1 MKQIFTYTI
10 CLLFLSSIQLYGQ
23 NKPLVQ
29 YNLQELQTLKKSL
42 DSKSAGAETQK
53 QYRKL
58 LKKADKVLAKD
69 NPTVINK
76 ELIPPTKD
84 KNDYL
89 SISRYWW
96 PDETKKKGLPWI
108 RKDGDTNP
116 DTQTDAVDRKRLG
129 RFANYM
135 NTLGL
140 AYFFS
145 KDDRYA
151 KKAASM
157 AKTWFINPRTRMNP
171 HLKFAQSVPGNP
183 KSRRAGILDGR
194 DIPVMVLDGITF
206 IQTSKYWTADDQL
219 KLDQWFRD
227 YMVWLAYSPT
237 GKKGAQQE
245 NNHGTWYYYQVAAL
259 SYYNRD
265 VTLVKKTISK
275 TLEMFDSQ
283 INEEGGQLHE
293 LKRTRSFFYSIFNLD
308 AYTRIAIIAEKAGI
322 PFWDYKSEDNEKG
335 LEKAIDFLIPV
346 VNGAEWKYPTK
357 KKDSYINLASVLM
370 RVRGK
375 IDKPEYEAAL
385 QKIVDEVSAVPERN
399 SKQKKIF
406 RDYNFANQGLFK

>member
-1 MKQIFTYTI
+1 MRQIFT
-10 CLLFLSSIQLYGQ
+10 LFFCIVFLNNVSALNP

-29 YNLQELQTLKKSL
+29 YNLEQLQALKKQI
-42 DSKSAGAETQK
+42 DSKTASSEVLK

-58 LKKADKVLAKD
+58 LKKADKLLDKD

-76 ELIPPTKD
+76 EILPPTKD

-96 PDETKKKGLPWI
+96 PDESKKKGLPWI

-145 KDDRYA
+145 KDDKYA

-157 AKTWFINPRTRMNP
+157 AKTWFINERTKMNP
-171 HLKFAQSVPGNP
+171 HLKFSQSVPGNP
-183 KSRRAGILDGR
+183 KSRRSGILDGR
-194 DIPVMVLDGITF
+194 DIPVMVLDGITM
-206 IQTSKYWTADDQL
+206 IQTSKYWDNEDQL
-219 KLDQWFRD
+219 ILDQWFRD

-237 GKKGAQQE
+237 GKKGATQE
-245 NNHGTWYYYQVAAL
+245 NNHGSWYYYQIAAL
-259 SYYNRD
+259 SYYNQD
-265 VTLVKKTISK
+265 VTLIKKTIQK
-275 TLEMFDSQ
+275 IKEMFDSQ
-283 INEEGGQLHE
+283 LNEEGGQIHE
-293 LKRTRSFFYSIFNLD
+293 LKRTRSFFYSCFNLD
-308 AYTRIAIIAEKAGI
+308 AITRIAIVAEKAGI
-322 PFWDYKSEDNEKG
+322 PFWNYKSEDNEKG
-335 LEKAIDFLIPV
+335 IEKALDFLIPV
-346 VNGAEWKYPTK
+346 VNGAKWEYPTK
-357 KKDSYINLASVLM
+357 KKDTYINLASVLM
-370 RVRGK
+370 RLRGK
-375 IDKPEYEAAL
+375 IEKPEYTEAL
-385 QKIVDEVSAVPERN
+385 QKIVDEVSAIPERN